1 MVTQTCTKQIPYTTC
16 QMQQQVC
23 TRKVPYTVCRQ
34 VCETRTVT
42 RTKCVPRQVPVTMTR
57 CVPRVV
63 CRPVQTCDPCVA
75 DPCGETAAAP
85 CDSCTK

>member
-1 MVTQTCTKQIPYTTC
+1 MTQQT
-16 QMQQQVC
+16 C

-42 RTKCVPRQVPVTMTR
+42 RTKCVPRQVCVTMTR

-63 CRPVQTCDPCVA
+63 CRPVQTCCDPCA
-75 DPCGETAAAP
+75 GNGACGTAGCGTGAACGETAMAP
-85 CDSCTK
+85 VAEGTL